1 MLEKPMRLFISAIS
15 RRLFPPTET
24 LEGYAEPEL
33 IDVIFQKTKAY
44 DPKGDWPE
52 IAGVS
57 SVLDFGGGCG
67 LHYKLARRRAPGI
80 SLGVGE
86 TPSMVKRAGGLGIY
100 RR

>member
-1 MLEKPMRLFISAIS
+1 MLEKPMRRFISAVS

-67 LHYKLARRRAPGI
+67 LLNLLRIDGHL
-80 SLGVGE
+80 
-86 TPSMVKRAGGLGIY
+86 
-100 RR
+100 